1 MPWGRP
7 EIGEFRD
14 HENLR
19 FSNDLTPRR
28 FTTVI
33 GTNTREEFLR
43 YGVSNPP
50 SREPELGYYRIFL
63 SNEETTPR
71 ESVTIMRVSPFS
83 SVRHITM
90 ATLTISNLHAEVAQE
105 EGEKILRGVDL
116 EVSSGE
122 IHALM
127 GPNGSGK
134 STLAKVIA
142 GHPAYKVTEGSI
154 ALELTDE
161 DLSDIEAELDE
172 DDYTWELLDL
182 EPNERAALGIFL
194 GFQYPVEIE
203 GVTMTNFLRQA
214 LNAKLEEREEL
225 FEEEDDEESDAE
237 DDAGYDT
244 SPMEGP
250 ADDGDVSVAEFQQ
263 LLQEKMELLDM
274 DSKFAQRY
282 LNAGFSGGE
291 KKQNEVLQAAMLE
304 PAVAVLDEIDSGLD
318 IDRLQDVSKGINAL
332 RDEQG
337 TGILQITHYQ
347 RILDYVEPDYVHVML
362 DGEVAKSGGP
372 ELAEQL
378 EADGYD
384 WVREEAFADA

>member
-1 MPWGRP
+1 
-7 EIGEFRD
+7 
-14 HENLR
+14 
-19 FSNDLTPRR
+19 
-28 FTTVI
+28 
-33 GTNTREEFLR
+33 
-43 YGVSNPP
+43 
-50 SREPELGYYRIFL
+50 
-63 SNEETTPR
+63 
-71 ESVTIMRVSPFS
+71 
-83 SVRHITM
+83 M
-90 ATLTISNLHAEVAQE
+90 ATLEISDLRVRVAE
-105 EGEKILRGVDL
+105 EGGERILRGVDL
-116 EVSSGE
+116 EVESGE

-142 GHPAYKVTEGSI
+142 GHPAYEVTDGSV
-154 ALELTDE
+154 ALHLDEADVEDVDADLDDE
-161 DLSDIEAELDE
+161 D
-172 DDYTWELLDL
+172 YHWELLEM

-194 GFQYPVEIE
+194 GFQYPAEIE

-214 LNAKLEEREEL
+214 LNAKAEEREEL
-225 FEEEDDEESDAE
+225 FEDEEEEEAD

-250 ADDGDVSVAEFQQ
+250 ADDGEIGVAEFQEI
-263 LLQEKMELLDM
+263 LSEKMELLDM
-274 DSKFAQRY
+274 DEKFMQRY

-347 RILDYVEPDYVHVML
+347 RILDYVEPDHVHVML

-372 ELAEQL
+372 ELAEKL
-378 EADGYD
+378 EDEGYD
-384 WVREEAFADA
+384 WVREDVYEAA